1 MPSTSRGYPYP
12 SGSDDVD
19 IPGDMQALAA
29 AVNTRLSV
37 ATSGDAVVRQSR
49 YIQYRPGK
57 SQLVMVTGTVA
68 TSGALSWTEVR

>member
-29 AVNTRLSV
+29 AVNTDIWRDCGNHRLRAGAANLADAAGDLIV
-37 ATSGDAVVRQSR
+37 ASANDTFAK
-49 YIQYRPGK
+49 K
-57 SQLVMVTGTVA
+57 SSA
-68 TSGALSWTEVR
+68 P